1 MIQKKWTILLV
12 AALTIMMSTITF
24 AGGHGHQRP
33 VKKGILLVAFGSSIP
48 EAQVSFENIDAK
60 VKTAFPD
67 VPVRWAYTSAII
79 RHKLAREEGKSL
91 DSVAI
96 ALAKMMDEEFTHVAV
111 QSLHTIAGEEYHDL
125 VRTAEAFRDMADGFD
140 RIMVGFPLLGTQKD
154 LERIVDVTI
163 RHIPE
168 ERKNGDAVILMG
180 HGTPH
185 PGNAFYAAMMF
196 NFQQKDPNIFVGT
209 VEGWPEIDDV
219 KNLLKEKNLKK
230 AYLMPF
236 MSVAGDHARNDMAG
250 DEDDSWKSILTK
262 AGVQC
267 VPVLKGM
274 AEYDDVVAVWVDHLK
289 QVMAHF

>member
-1 MIQKKWTILLV
+1 MVVVLSM
-12 AALTIMMSTITF
+12 MMSTLAF

-33 VKKGILLVAFGSSIP
+33 EKKGILLVAFGSSIP

-60 VKTAFPD
+60 VKAAFPGI
-67 VPVRWAYTSAII
+67 PVQWAYTSAII
-79 RHKLAREEGKSL
+79 RHKLAKEEGKIL
-91 DSVAI
+91 DSVAM
-96 ALAKMMDEEFTHVAV
+96 ALAKMMDEGFTHVAV

-125 VRTAEAFRDMADGFD
+125 VVTVGAFRGMANGFD
-140 RIMVGFPLLGTQKD
+140 RIMVGYPLLGTAKD
-154 LERIVDVTI
+154 LARVVDATI
-163 RHIPE
+163 THIPG
-168 ERKNGDAVILMG
+168 ERKKKDAVVLMG

-185 PGNAFYAAMMF
+185 PGNAFYAAMMYH
-196 NFQQKDPNIFVGT
+196 FQQKDPNIFVGT
-209 VEGWPEIDDV
+209 VEGSPEINDV
-219 KNLLKEKNLKK
+219 KTLLKKNGLKK

-250 DEDDSWKSILTK
+250 DEEDSWKSILTK
-262 AGVQC
+262 AGVKC

>member
-1 MIQKKWTILLV
+1 MKKKWTILLV

-48 EAQVSFENIDAK
+48 EAQVSFENIDTK
-60 VKTAFPD
+60 VKAAFPD

-79 RHKLAREEGKSL
+79 RHKLAEEEGKSL

-125 VRTAEAFRDMADGFD
+125 IRTAGAFRDMANGFD
-140 RIMVGFPLLGTQKD
+140 RIMVGYPLLGTQKD
-154 LERIVDVTI
+154 LERIVDATI

-168 ERKNGDAVILMG
+168 EREKGDAVILMG

-185 PGNAFYAAMMF
+185 PGNAFYAAMML

-209 VEGWPEIDDV
+209 VEGWPEINDV

-262 AGVQC
+262 AGVKC
-267 VPVLKGM
+267 VPILEGM

>member
-219 KNLLKEKNLKK
+219 TNLLKEKNLKK